1 MRVTLL
7 GRDFPPRVGGIA
19 DHTDHLAH
27 ALAARDHTVSVVCS
41 PPGDPRA
48 DVSVCAVVQGWRA
61 HDVPAIAGAVAAT
74 DPERILWQYNPF
86 SIGARG
92 LAPSA
97 APRIARALAG
107 IAPLTVLFHELWFP
121 WGRAGARGVAWA
133 IVQRAQA
140 RGVLRAATSWIV
152 TTPSREAEL
161 QGLDL
166 SKTHRIPVGTN
177 VDPTDATRADA
188 RRELAI
194 PAEAF
199 VIAHLG
205 SAGPGRDLV
214 PMFDALATLRREGA
228 EALLLL
234 AGDTGP
240 LHIPPGVAPYVRA
253 PGPEPLARLSL
264 ALRAADVYLHAD
276 PDGASA
282 GRRTTLVAALAHGL
296 PILAYRGPDR
306 APELEGAIV
315 EVARDAR
322 DVADALRRS
331 ATDPTMR
338 EELGARAV
346 RIFDDH
352 FSWRRIAEDV
362 EGVLLGR

>member
-27 ALAARDHTVSVVCS
+27 ALAARGHAVSVVCS
-41 PPGDPRA
+41 PPGDARA
-48 DVSVCAVVQGWRA
+48 DVSVRAVVQGWRA
-61 HDVPAIAGAVAAT
+61 HDVPAIARAVAAT
-74 DPERILWQYNPF
+74 EPDRIIWQYNPF

-133 IVQRAQA
+133 VVQRAQA
-140 RGVLRAATSWIV
+140 RGVLHAATSWIV
-152 TTPSREAEL
+152 TTPSREEAL
-161 QGLDL
+161 HARDA

-177 VDPTDATRADA
+177 VDPVAAGKQEA
-188 RRELAI
+188 RRELGISAD
-194 PAEAF
+194 AF
-199 VIAHLG
+199 VVAHLG
-205 SAGPGRDLV
+205 SAGPGRDLG
-214 PMFDALATLRREGA
+214 PMFDALATLRREDT
-228 EALLLL
+228 EALLML

-240 LHIPPGVAPYVRA
+240 LRIPPEVAPYVRA

-276 PDGASA
+276 PVGASA

-306 APELEGAIV
+306 APELDGAIV
-315 EVARDAR
+315 EVARDAC
-322 DVADALRRS
+322 DVADALRRF
-331 ATDPTMR
+331 ATDPPMR
-338 EELGARAV
+338 EELGARAA
-346 RIFDDH
+346 RIFEDH